1 MERRESTENREG
13 PDQPR
18 KREEFGLLAKSFV
31 VNKQEIVEAFRVVKA
46 NAGGAGI
53 DGQTLQVFAQDLKGN
68 LYKIWNRMS
77 SGSYFPPAVKRVEI
91 PKADG
96 GKRPLGIPTVADR
109 IAQTVIKRRIEPIL
123 EAIFDDDS
131 YGYRP
136 GRSAHDALAQARQRC
151 WQRPWVLEID
161 IKGYFDSIP
170 HELLMKAVRRHIRC
184 PMSCLYLQRWLEAGV
199 LHSGGRMEEPSLG
212 TPQGGVVSPVLSNL
226 FLHYAFD
233 HWVRTHA
240 RTIEFERYADD
251 IVCHCETRAQAEGFL
266 RKLERRLGAPPAK
279 LLVI

>member
-1 MERRESTENREG
+1 MERREPTENRQDS
-13 PDQPR
+13 DQPR
-18 KREEFGLLAKSFV
+18 KREESGVLAKPFV
-31 VNKQEIVEAFRVVKA
+31 VNKQEVVEAYRAVKS

-53 DGQTLQVFAQDLKGN
+53 DAQTLKDFAQDLKGN
-68 LYKIWNRMS
+68 LYKVWNRMS

-136 GRSAHDALAQARQRC
+136 GRSAHDALRQARQRC
-151 WQRPWVLEID
+151 WQRRWVLEID

-170 HELLMKAVRRHIRC
+170 HDLLMKAVRCHIRC
-184 PMSCLYLQRWLEAGV
+184 AMSCLYLQRWLEAGV
-199 LHSGGRMEEPSLG
+199 LHADGRFEEHNLG

-226 FLHYAFD
+226 FFALC
-233 HWVRTHA
+233 V
-240 RTIEFERYADD
+240 
-251 IVCHCETRAQAEGFL
+251 
-266 RKLERRLGAPPAK
+266 
-279 LLVI
+279 